1 MTEGDKRGKNRRKR
15 RRMVGRKREACEGV
29 GKEKERKKERK
40 RENGWTEEVKM
51 LGGKYFVRR
60 NKIEEV
66 ISSRRTRKTRDKGR

>member
-1 MTEGDKRGKNRRKR
+1 M
-15 RRMVGRKREACEGV
+15 V
-29 GKEKERKKERK
+29 GKEKLVKVSEKRKKERKKERE